1 MELRQL
7 KYFLAVADSRSFVSA
22 AENLYISRQAVSKA
36 VSQLEAELNVE
47 LFMRDPS
54 GVFLTPA
61 GVIFYERVRS
71 NVLELEQLRSE
82 MQQYGSQFRQ
92 VIRVAFSVG
101 TLQRYETRLHDFIL
115 RQKNVIVEYS
125 ECLPEACEQLL
136 LERKADVVITSFP
149 MDNEGILT
157 SPLDSASYG
166 VLLQEQQ
173 ELSQLEQVE
182 LQDLVW
188 LPLACL
194 ADGQTEKFCKG
205 GGLTPQYTGID
216 LLRLVRMAGQ
226 GQCAAILPQWLA
238 DTSGNALRWIP
249 LSGDDRWQV
258 YHGCLKTTK
267 NNALFQSVLDELMLQ
282 VFDIR

>member
-36 VSQLEAELNVE
+36 ISQLEEELSVE

-92 VIRVAFSVG
+92 VIRIAFSVG
-101 TLQRYETRLHDFIL
+101 TLPRYEEKLHDFIL
-115 RQKNVIVEYS
+115 HQRNVVVEYY
-125 ECLPEACEQLL
+125 ECLPEVCRQLL
-136 LERKADVVITSFP
+136 LERKADMVITSCP
-149 MDNEGILT
+149 MEDENISANL
-157 SPLDSASYG
+157 LDSAPYG

-182 LQDLVW
+182 LQDLLW

-194 ADGQTEKFCKG
+194 ADGQTEQFCKA

-216 LLRLVRMAGQ
+216 LLRLVRMASQ
-226 GQCAAILPQWLA
+226 GQCAVILPQWLA
-238 DTSGNALRWIP
+238 DHCGAGLRWIP
-249 LSGDDRWQV
+249 LSGGGEWQV
-258 YHGCLKTTK
+258 WQACLPSTK
-267 NNALFQSVLDELMLQ
+267 NKALFQSELDELMLQ
-282 VFDIR
+282 VFGVR

>member
-22 AENLYISRQAVSKA
+22 AEELYISRQAVSKA
-36 VSQLEAELNVE
+36 ISQLEAELNVE

-92 VIRVAFSVG
+92 IIRIAFSVG
-101 TLQRYETRLHDFIL
+101 TLQRYESRLHDFIL
-115 RQKNVIVEYS
+115 RQKNVIVEYT
-125 ECLPEACEQLL
+125 ECLPESCRQLL
-136 LERKADVVITSFP
+136 LERKADVVITSWP
-149 MDNEGILT
+149 IEDEAISVST
-157 SPLDSASYG
+157 LDSAPYG

-194 ADGQTEKFCKG
+194 ADGQTEQFCKR

-216 LLRLVRMAGQ
+216 LLRLVRMAAH
-226 GQCAAILPQWLA
+226 GQCAAVLPQWLA
-238 DTSGNALRWIP
+238 DSVGKALRWIP
-249 LSGDDRWQV
+249 LAGETRWQV

-282 VFDIR
+282 VFALQ